1 MLRYAY
7 QNENTWDSKWQSVKP
22 LCIANPGENKLQCT
36 VPEAMF
42 VPALLI
48 SLNKAL
54 AAPLW
59 ASWPG
64 AGACIGGGG
73 GACTGG
79 GGGGAAGPAPALA
92 TAPYEKVNY
101 SIIITVH
108 VYIKGIDSAKTP
120 FSKQQILCLAIT
132 PLYFEQTFLVNR
144 RSYSTKREHN
154 CKPHLHVAQGHGS
167 ILWLET
173 AECLSSDI
181 QLYLVA
187 FPSPRPHFSANHK
200 MISEQKNR
208 SSFMNFGQSTNEG
221 QIWLAIDAK
230 GNVKVD
236 RNVFIYS
243 EIMFI

>member
-1 MLRYAY
+1 
-7 QNENTWDSKWQSVKP
+7 
-22 LCIANPGENKLQCT
+22 
-36 VPEAMF
+36 MF

-108 VYIKGIDSAKTP
+108 VYIKGIDSAKIP
-120 FSKQQILCLAIT
+120 FSKQQILCLIIKDLLIKLMCVLNIWMNGA
-132 PLYFEQTFLVNR
+132 
-144 RSYSTKREHN
+144 HN
-154 CKPHLHVAQGHGS
+154 
-167 ILWLET
+167 
-173 AECLSSDI
+173 
-181 QLYLVA
+181 
-187 FPSPRPHFSANHK
+187 F
-200 MISEQKNR
+200 
-208 SSFMNFGQSTNEG
+208 
-221 QIWLAIDAK
+221 
-230 GNVKVD
+230 
-236 RNVFIYS
+236 
-243 EIMFI
+243 